1 MDVVD
6 QIEEVEEME
15 KEEEEEEEVEVV
27 EDLAV
32 DHHVQENL
40 LIHMMFATNAEVNF
54 IEKKVVERLIVEF

>member
-6 QIEEVEEME
+6 QIVEVEEME
-15 KEEEEEEEVEVV
+15 KEEEEEEVEVV

-32 DHHVQENL
+32 DHLVQENL

-54 IEKKVVERLIVEF
+54 MEKKYSTTTYS